1 MTDHQPGTLS
11 GAIERCLLA
20 PVRETRPGW
29 SIGVTRLV
37 DGAHAP
43 LSTVGTGNPFVE
55 DPGDEIQLSAPIRFE
70 GTTLGRVYAL
80 VGEAVAPEDQT
91 VLQDVA
97 QKVAPLLAG
106 PSGVLSA
113 ACLETCHT
121 LGQAFPTFDWVG
133 VYRLATNEDLL
144 LTCQLGSPTP
154 HVRIP
159 VSAGICG
166 AAVREGGTLNIPDVK
181 ADERFIA
188 CSTRTRSEVVVPVRL
203 PDGQIVAEI
212 DVDSDTPA
220 AFGPAEV
227 HAVEAAARELGISWA
242 RETSGS

>member
-1 MTDHQPGTLS
+1 MTHHHPGALS

-20 PVRETRPGW
+20 PVRETRPAW
-29 SIGVTRLV
+29 SIGVTRLL
-37 DGAHAP
+37 DGSHTP
-43 LSTVGTGNPFVE
+43 LSSVGTGNPFVE

-91 VLQDVA
+91 ILQDVA

-106 PSGVLSA
+106 PSGDLAA
-113 ACLETCHT
+113 ACLETCHA

-133 VYRLATNEDLL
+133 VYRLATSEELL
-144 LTCQLGSPTP
+144 LACQLGSPTP

-159 VSAGICG
+159 VATGICG
-166 AAVREGGTLNIPDVK
+166 AAVREGGTLNIPDVT

-203 PDGQIVAEI
+203 ADGRIVAEI

-227 HAVEAAARELGISWA
+227 HAVETAARELGISWMQ
-242 RETSGS
+242 ETSHG